1 MFLLKQVYQKIHEL
15 QHKDLKVNIMTMKKK
30 LIILTLSVI
39 GFLVILDTNIMNIAI
54 PEIQSGL
61 HVSLTDLS
69 WAINIYTIL
78 FASFLIPFGRIGDI
92 VGHVKLLNIA
102 LIVFAIGS
110 TISGLASSLNVL
122 LIGRS
127 IQSIGAAVMLPSG
140 MILGFRQVEKDKR
153 NKIIA
158 IFAATQAL
166 GAALGPTI
174 GGFISQYFGWH
185 WVFLINVPL
194 VVIVLVMN
202 LLLLSMKN
210 EVVKKIRIDFG
221 GTVLIAGTLF
231 LLTLSLVEG
240 RNWNW
245 LSLKTI
251 GCLVSSLLLLVI
263 FLYHEQHSSD
273 PIIPLKLF
281 RNRNYVGANVVIMIT
296 FIVLASYIGIIP
308 TFLTK
313 VIGVSELHAAL
324 LITPMSITLLFSTP
338 IATKLVG
345 KVNSRILVG
354 FGIII
359 LSISVYLM
367 GHLNL
372 ENNYNQLYLV
382 DILLGLGIGSIAG
395 PAMSIAVGRLEGTE
409 LTAAQNVLNVVRN
422 IGMIIGIA
430 LFLSLLDGNI
440 DSAKQN
446 VHSYATDRIENSKL
460 PKVVQNKM
468 INKVKG
474 NANTSQINSQ
484 SIKQPQISTDQT
496 IKMAKTQTKIIID
509 TKSNAGII
517 LPTEIKQQL
526 YQKVLVTTQ
535 NKVKVINHE
544 LKGIFKDVKQYIHN
558 QLTDAFLKLYKWEL
572 PFVVFGFLAV
582 FIFKEKQYK

>member
-1 MFLLKQVYQKIHEL
+1 
-15 QHKDLKVNIMTMKKK
+15 MTMKKK

-110 TISGLASSLNVL
+110 MISGLASSLNVL

-185 WVFLINVPL
+185 WVFLINMPL

-210 EVVKKIRIDFG
+210 EVVKKIKIDFG

-251 GCLVSSLLLLVI
+251 GCLVSSLLLFVT

-422 IGMIIGIA
+422 IGVIIGIA

>member
-1 MFLLKQVYQKIHEL
+1 
-15 QHKDLKVNIMTMKKK
+15 MKKK

>member
-1 MFLLKQVYQKIHEL
+1 
-15 QHKDLKVNIMTMKKK
+15 
-30 LIILTLSVI
+30 
-39 GFLVILDTNIMNIAI
+39 
-54 PEIQSGL
+54 
-61 HVSLTDLS
+61 
-69 WAINIYTIL
+69 
-78 FASFLIPFGRIGDI
+78 
-92 VGHVKLLNIA
+92 
-102 LIVFAIGS
+102 
-110 TISGLASSLNVL
+110 
-122 LIGRS
+122 
-127 IQSIGAAVMLPSG
+127 
-140 MILGFRQVEKDKR
+140 
-153 NKIIA
+153 
-158 IFAATQAL
+158 
-166 GAALGPTI
+166 
-174 GGFISQYFGWH
+174 
-185 WVFLINVPL
+185 
-194 VVIVLVMN
+194 
-202 LLLLSMKN
+202 
-210 EVVKKIRIDFG
+210 
-221 GTVLIAGTLF
+221 
-231 LLTLSLVEG
+231 
-240 RNWNW
+240 
-245 LSLKTI
+245 
-251 GCLVSSLLLLVI
+251 
-263 FLYHEQHSSD
+263 
-273 PIIPLKLF
+273 
-281 RNRNYVGANVVIMIT
+281 
-296 FIVLASYIGIIP
+296 
-308 TFLTK
+308 
-313 VIGVSELHAAL
+313 
-324 LITPMSITLLFSTP
+324 
-338 IATKLVG
+338 
-345 KVNSRILVG
+345 
-354 FGIII
+354 
-359 LSISVYLM
+359 M

-422 IGMIIGIA
+422 IGVIIGIA

>member
-1 MFLLKQVYQKIHEL
+1 M
-15 QHKDLKVNIMTMKKK
+15 
-30 LIILTLSVI
+30 
-39 GFLVILDTNIMNIAI
+39 
-54 PEIQSGL
+54 
-61 HVSLTDLS
+61 
-69 WAINIYTIL
+69 
-78 FASFLIPFGRIGDI
+78 
-92 VGHVKLLNIA
+92 
-102 LIVFAIGS
+102 
-110 TISGLASSLNVL
+110 
-122 LIGRS
+122 
-127 IQSIGAAVMLPSG
+127 
-140 MILGFRQVEKDKR
+140 
-153 NKIIA
+153 
-158 IFAATQAL
+158 

>member
-1 MFLLKQVYQKIHEL
+1 
-15 QHKDLKVNIMTMKKK
+15 MTMKKK

-558 QLTDAFLKLYKWEL
+558 QLTDAFLKLHKWEL

>member
-1 MFLLKQVYQKIHEL
+1 
-15 QHKDLKVNIMTMKKK
+15 MTMKKK

-324 LITPMSITLLFSTP
+324 LITPMSITLLFLTP

-367 GHLNL
+367 SHLNL

>member
-1 MFLLKQVYQKIHEL
+1 
-15 QHKDLKVNIMTMKKK
+15 
-30 LIILTLSVI
+30 
-39 GFLVILDTNIMNIAI
+39 MNIAI

-92 VGHVKLLNIA
+92 IGHVKLLNTA

-110 TISGLASSLNVL
+110 MISGLASSLNVL

-185 WVFLINVPL
+185 WVFLINIPL
-194 VVIVLVMN
+194 VVIVLIMN
-202 LLLLSMKN
+202 LLLLSMRN
-210 EVVKKIRIDFG
+210 EVVKKIKIDFG

-240 RNWNW
+240 RNWGW
-245 LSLKTI
+245 LSLGTI

-273 PIIPLKLF
+273 PIVPLELF
-281 RNRNYVGANVVIMIT
+281 RNRNYVGANIVIMIT

-359 LSISVYLM
+359 LSISVYFM

-422 IGMIIGIA
+422 IGVIIGIA

-460 PKVVQNKM
+460 PKTVQNKM
-468 INKVKG
+468 ITKVKG
-474 NANTSQINSQ
+474 NDNTSQINSQ

-496 IKMAKTQTKIIID
+496 VKMAKAQTKLIISA
-509 TKSNAGII
+509 KSNTGII
-517 LPTEIKQQL
+517 LPTEIRQQL
-526 YQKVLVTTQ
+526 YQKVLVATQ
-535 NKVKVINHE
+535 DKVKVINHE
-544 LKGIFKDVKQYIHN
+544 LKGIFKDVKRHVHN

-572 PFVVFGFLAV
+572 PFVVCGFLAI
-582 FIFKEKQYK
+582 FIFKEKQYE

>member
-1 MFLLKQVYQKIHEL
+1 
-15 QHKDLKVNIMTMKKK
+15 MTIKKR

-92 VGHVKLLNIA
+92 IGHVKLLNTA

-110 TISGLASSLNVL
+110 MISGLASSLNVL

-185 WVFLINVPL
+185 WVFLINIPL
-194 VVIVLVMN
+194 VVIVLIMN
-202 LLLLSMKN
+202 LLLLSMRN
-210 EVVKKIRIDFG
+210 EVVKKIKIDFG

-240 RNWNW
+240 RNWGW
-245 LSLKTI
+245 LSLGTI

-273 PIIPLKLF
+273 PIVPLELF
-281 RNRNYVGANVVIMIT
+281 RNRNYVGANIVIMIT

-359 LSISVYLM
+359 LSISVYFM

-422 IGMIIGIA
+422 IGVIIGIA

-460 PKVVQNKM
+460 PKTVQNKM
-468 INKVKG
+468 ITKVKG
-474 NANTSQINSQ
+474 NDNTSQINSQ

-496 IKMAKTQTKIIID
+496 VKMAKAQTKLIISA
-509 TKSNAGII
+509 KSNTGII
-517 LPTEIKQQL
+517 LPTEIRQQL
-526 YQKVLVTTQ
+526 YQKVLVATQ
-535 NKVKVINHE
+535 DKVKVINHE
-544 LKGIFKDVKQYIHN
+544 LKGIFKDVKRHVHN

-572 PFVVFGFLAV
+572 PFVVCGFLAI
-582 FIFKEKQYK
+582 FIFKEKQYE

>member
-1 MFLLKQVYQKIHEL
+1 
-15 QHKDLKVNIMTMKKK
+15 MTMKKK

-110 TISGLASSLNVL
+110 MISGLASSLNVL

-245 LSLKTI
+245 ISLKTI

-313 VIGVSELHAAL
+313 VIDVSELHAAL

-422 IGMIIGIA
+422 IGVIIGIA

-446 VHSYATDRIENSKL
+446 VYSYATDRIENSKL

-496 IKMAKTQTKIIID
+496 IKMAKAQTKIIID

-535 NKVKVINHE
+535 NKVKIINHE
-544 LKGIFKDVKQYIHN
+544 LKGIFKDVKQCIHN

-572 PFVVFGFLAV
+572 PFVVFGFLAI

>member
-1 MFLLKQVYQKIHEL
+1 
-15 QHKDLKVNIMTMKKK
+15 MTIKKR

-92 VGHVKLLNIA
+92 IGHVKLLNTA

-110 TISGLASSLNVL
+110 MISGLASSLNVL

-185 WVFLINVPL
+185 WVFLINIPL
-194 VVIVLVMN
+194 VVIVLIMN
-202 LLLLSMKN
+202 LLLLSMRN
-210 EVVKKIRIDFG
+210 EVVKKIKIDFG

-240 RNWNW
+240 RNWGW
-245 LSLKTI
+245 PSLGTI

-273 PIIPLKLF
+273 PIVPLELF
-281 RNRNYVGANVVIMIT
+281 RNRNYVGANIVIMIT

-359 LSISVYLM
+359 LSISVYFM

-422 IGMIIGIA
+422 IGVIIGIA

-460 PKVVQNKM
+460 PKTVQNKM

-474 NANTSQINSQ
+474 NDNTSQINSQ

-496 IKMAKTQTKIIID
+496 VKMAKAQAKIIINA
-509 TKSNAGII
+509 KSNTGII
-517 LPTEIKQQL
+517 LPTEIRQQL
-526 YQKVLVTTQ
+526 YQKVLVATQ
-535 NKVKVINHE
+535 NKVKIINHE
-544 LKGIFKDVKQYIHN
+544 LKDIFNDVKRHVHN

-572 PFVVFGFLAV
+572 PFVVCGFLAI
-582 FIFKEKQYK
+582 FIFKEKQYE

>member
-1 MFLLKQVYQKIHEL
+1 
-15 QHKDLKVNIMTMKKK
+15 MTMKKK

-245 LSLKTI
+245 LSLKTS

-324 LITPMSITLLFSTP
+324 LITPMSITLLFLTP

-367 GHLNL
+367 SHLNL

>member
-1 MFLLKQVYQKIHEL
+1 
-15 QHKDLKVNIMTMKKK
+15 MTMKKK